1 MGSRDS
7 VPGSDIDA
15 PKSGT
20 LSIRLLLI
28 VVAAAFVVKFVMF
41 GLSVGTSMNLS
52 LPNAENWQDFSLS
65 YMPAAYAF
73 RSGFLPYNDF
83 FYPYP
88 PLFLYVL
95 TAFSYLPLPS
105 WSGAIPLVAADA
117 LTVIPLYVIAR
128 KFSGE
133 RNSLLASTLFI
144 LAPTNLYY
152 ADYLWLNPPLTTLFL
167 MISFC
172 FLIEKRYDLSA
183 LTLAASIGFKQ
194 TALLALPVLLLVV
207 WKGNRGR
214 AGAVRYL
221 LITASACLL
230 MSLPYLFT
238 SPGAYLASIFRVPA
252 ELWTAQMPSSYFQI
266 GVGTGTPVSFNT
278 LNWMTSKWQLV
289 ASAINAPVSLG
300 LPVFIFMMPSGLAW
314 VYGTYYTDLLWFVLI
329 IGYLLLL
336 HRIWKASQISETD
349 ALRYILYAL
358 LFLFTIYPSYKYYTV
373 GIVPLL
379 VLLVRSKKDLLGFAA
394 FSLSLLFVP
403 RYLSSWVPLAA
414 LVWLVRLPILKRF
427 SPSRPVQLSGH
438 ASG

>member
-15 PKSGT
+15 PKSGR
-20 LSIRLLLI
+20 LNIRLLLI
-28 VVAAAFVVKFVMF
+28 VVAAAVAVKFGVF
-41 GLSVGTSMNLS
+41 GLSVGTSTNLS
-52 LPNAENWQDFSLS
+52 LPNAENWQDFSLA

-73 RSGFLPYNDF
+73 RSGFLPYGDF

-88 PLFLYVL
+88 PLFLYLL

-117 LTVIPLYVIAR
+117 LTVVPLYLIAR
-128 KFSGE
+128 RFSGE
-133 RNSLLASTLFI
+133 SNALLASTLFI

-167 MISFC
+167 LVSLC
-172 FLIEKRYDLSA
+172 FLIEKRYDISA
-183 LTLAASIGFKQ
+183 LTLAVSIGFKQ

-214 AGAVRYL
+214 AGAMRYL

-230 MSLPYLFT
+230 VSLPYLFT
-238 SPGAYLASIFRVPA
+238 SPGAYLASIFRVPT
-252 ELWTAQMPSSYFQI
+252 ELWTAQLPSSYFQI

-300 LPVFIFMMPSGLAW
+300 LPVFIFIIPSGLAW

-329 IGYLLLL
+329 IGYLLLM
-336 HRIWKASQISETD
+336 RQVWKAPQITGTD
-349 ALRYILYAL
+349 ALRYIIYAL
-358 LFLFTIYPSYKYYTV
+358 LFLFTIYPSYKYYAV
-373 GIVPLL
+373 GVVPFL
-379 VLLVRSKKDLLGFAA
+379 VLLVRGKKDVLGFIA
-394 FSLSLLFVP
+394 FSFSLLFVP
-403 RYLSSWVPLAA
+403 RYLSSWVLLAA
-414 LVWLVRLPILKRF
+414 LVWLIRLPILKRF
-427 SPSRPVQLSGH
+427 GLSRP
-438 ASG
+438 A

>member
-15 PKSGT
+15 PKSGR
-20 LSIRLLLI
+20 LNIRLLLI
-28 VVAAAFVVKFVMF
+28 VVAAAVVVKFGVF
-41 GLSVGTSMNLS
+41 GLSVGTSTNLS
-52 LPNAENWQDFSLS
+52 LPNAENWQDFSLA

-73 RSGFLPYNDF
+73 RSGFLPYGDF

-88 PLFLYVL
+88 PLFLYLL

-117 LTVIPLYVIAR
+117 LTVVPLYLIAR
-128 KFSGE
+128 RFSGE
-133 RNSLLASTLFI
+133 SNALLASTLFI

-167 MISFC
+167 LVSLC
-172 FLIEKRYDLSA
+172 FLVEKRYDLSA
-183 LTLAASIGFKQ
+183 LTLAVSIGFKQ

-214 AGAVRYL
+214 AGAMRYL

-230 MSLPYLFT
+230 VSLPYLFT
-238 SPGAYLASIFRVPA
+238 SPGAYLASIFRVPT
-252 ELWTAQMPSSYFQI
+252 ELWTAQLPSSYFQI

-300 LPVFIFMMPSGLAW
+300 LPVFIFIIPSGLAW

-329 IGYLLLL
+329 IGYLLLM
-336 HRIWKASQISETD
+336 RRVWKAPQITGTD
-349 ALRYILYAL
+349 ALRYIIYAL
-358 LFLFTIYPSYKYYTV
+358 LFLFTIYPSYKYYAV
-373 GIVPLL
+373 GVVPFL
-379 VLLVRSKKDLLGFAA
+379 VLLVRGKKDVLGFIA
-394 FSLSLLFVP
+394 FSFSLLFVP
-403 RYLSSWVPLAA
+403 RYLSSWVLLAA
-414 LVWLVRLPILKRF
+414 LVWLIRLPILKRF
-427 SPSRPVQLSGH
+427 GLSRP
-438 ASG
+438 A

>member
-15 PKSGT
+15 PKSGR
-20 LSIRLLLI
+20 LNIRLLLI
-28 VVAAAFVVKFVMF
+28 VVAAAVAVKFGVF
-41 GLSVGTSMNLS
+41 GLSVGTSTNLS
-52 LPNAENWQDFSLS
+52 LPNAENWQDFSLA

-73 RSGFLPYNDF
+73 RSGFLPYGDF

-88 PLFLYVL
+88 PLFLYLL

-117 LTVIPLYVIAR
+117 LTVVPLYLIAR
-128 KFSGE
+128 RFSGE
-133 RNSLLASTLFI
+133 SNALLASTLFI

-167 MISFC
+167 LVSLC
-172 FLIEKRYDLSA
+172 FLVEKRYDLSA
-183 LTLAASIGFKQ
+183 LTLAVSIGFKQ

-214 AGAVRYL
+214 AGAMRYL

-230 MSLPYLFT
+230 VSLPYLFT
-238 SPGAYLASIFRVPA
+238 SPGAYLASIFRVPT
-252 ELWTAQMPSSYFQI
+252 ELWTAQLPSSYFQI

-300 LPVFIFMMPSGLAW
+300 LPVFIFIIPSGLAW

-329 IGYLLLL
+329 IGYLLLM
-336 HRIWKASQISETD
+336 RRVWKAPQVTGTD
-349 ALRYILYAL
+349 ALRYIIYAL
-358 LFLFTIYPSYKYYTV
+358 LFLFTIYPSYKYYAV
-373 GIVPLL
+373 GVVPFL
-379 VLLVRSKKDLLGFAA
+379 VLLVRGKKDVLGFIA
-394 FSLSLLFVP
+394 FSFSLLFVP
-403 RYLSSWVPLAA
+403 RYLSSWVLLAA
-414 LVWLVRLPILKRF
+414 LVWLIRLPILKRF
-427 SPSRPVQLSGH
+427 GLSRP
-438 ASG
+438 A

>member
-15 PKSGT
+15 PKSGRLNT
-20 LSIRLLLI
+20 RLLLI
-28 VVAAAFVVKFVMF
+28 VVAAAVAVKFGVF
-41 GLSVGTSMNLS
+41 GLSVGTSTNLS
-52 LPNAENWQDFSLS
+52 LPNAENWQDFSLA

-73 RSGFLPYNDF
+73 RSGFLPYGDF

-88 PLFLYVL
+88 PLFLYLL

-117 LTVIPLYVIAR
+117 LTVVPLYLIAR
-128 KFSGE
+128 RFSGE
-133 RNSLLASTLFI
+133 SNALLASTLFI

-167 MISFC
+167 LVSLC

-183 LTLAASIGFKQ
+183 LTLAVSIGFKQ

-214 AGAVRYL
+214 AGAMRYL

-230 MSLPYLFT
+230 VSLPYLFT
-238 SPGAYLASIFRVPA
+238 SPGAYLASIFRVPT
-252 ELWTAQMPSSYFQI
+252 ELWTAQLPSSYFQI

-300 LPVFIFMMPSGLAW
+300 LPVFIFIIPSGLAW

-329 IGYLLLL
+329 IGYLLLM
-336 HRIWKASQISETD
+336 RRVWKAPQITGTD
-349 ALRYILYAL
+349 ALRYIIYAL
-358 LFLFTIYPSYKYYTV
+358 LFLFTIYPSYKYYAV
-373 GIVPLL
+373 GVVPFL
-379 VLLVRSKKDLLGFAA
+379 VLLVRGKKDVLGFIA
-394 FSLSLLFVP
+394 FSFSLLFVP
-403 RYLSSWVPLAA
+403 RYLSSWVLLAA
-414 LVWLVRLPILKRF
+414 LVWLIRLPILKRF
-427 SPSRPVQLSGH
+427 GLSRP
-438 ASG
+438 A